1 MATLLRRLLR
11 RLIEPF
17 LIAQASVREV
27 AWGASVGILT
37 ALLPLFGV
45 QLYVALGLWLLS
57 RWASGR
63 TFNLPVCFAVSWV
76 MNPLTVV
83 PIYYVYYLTGDT
95 VWDALTVPTPDWTF
109 SQFEELFLAAIAPAS
124 GVWWERFFGGM
135 LVLFDFFGW
144 PILLGSLIWA
154 LPASVLAHI
163 ATRWAL
169 VRYRQRR
176 SAAGLPAAGLP
187 GAAAPT
193 GGSAGDPFANS
204 A

>member
-1 MATLLRRLLR
+1 MAILLRRLLR

-17 LIAQASVREV
+17 LITQASVREV
-27 AWGASVGILT
+27 AWGSSIGILT

-57 RWASGR
+57 RWSIGR

-76 MNPLTVV
+76 MNPFTVV
-83 PIYYVYYLTGDT
+83 PIYYLYYLTGDT

-109 SQFEELFLAAIAPAS
+109 SQFEDMFLAAVAPAS

-135 LVLFDFFGW
+135 GVLFDYFGW

-154 LPASVLAHI
+154 LPASLFAHF
-163 ATRWAL
+163 ATRWTL
-169 VRYRQRR
+169 VRYRRHR
-176 SAAGLPAAGLP
+176 LASGSLAGT
-187 GAAAPT
+187 APT
-193 GGSAGDPFANS
+193 GGSAGSSFADS